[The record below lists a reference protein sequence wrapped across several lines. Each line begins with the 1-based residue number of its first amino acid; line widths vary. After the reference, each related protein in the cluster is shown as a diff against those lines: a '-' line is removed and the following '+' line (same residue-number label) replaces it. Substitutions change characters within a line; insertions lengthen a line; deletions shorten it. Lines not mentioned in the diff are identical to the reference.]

1 MANSKLS
8 KPLTIDYILYTAAKR
23 LIDIVAAVVGI
34 LLFGLPMLMIALARK
49 LEGAERIIFFQT
61 RVGKNGKL
69 FKLYKFSSMITTTD
83 EEEKEYFRR
92 LEKENPKFLEEYQR
106 NNFKFKNDPR
116 ITKVGKTIRRFSVD
130 ELPQFFNVL
139 RGEMSLVGPR
149 AYKPDE
155 LEHQRKAYPGCEKDV
170 RVLLKIKPGVT
181 GLWQVSGRSELDFL
195 QRVKLDAAYARRQSL
210 WEDFK
215 IIFKTPLAMVGGK
228 GAY

>member
-8 KPLTIDYILYTAAKR
+8 KPLTIDHILYTAAKR

-34 LLFGLPMLMIALARK
+34 LLFSLLMLMIALARK

-69 FKLYKFSSMITTTD
+69 FKLCKFSSMTTTTD

-92 LEKENPKFLEEYQR
+92 LEKENPKFLEEYQC
-106 NNFKFKNDPR
+106 NNFKFKDDPR
-116 ITKVGKTIRRFSVD
+116 ITKVGKIIRRFSVD

-139 RGEMSLVGPR
+139 HGEMSLVGPR

-155 LEHQRKAYPGCEKDV
+155 LEHQRKVYPECERDV
-170 RVLLKIKPGVT
+170 GALLKIKPGVT

-195 QRVKLDAAYARRQSL
+195 QRVKLDAAYARRHSL
-210 WEDFK
+210 MEDFK
-215 IIFKTPLAMVGGK
+215 IIFKTPFAMVGGK